1 MIQLPRLGLPCI
13 LLTKQN
19 CKPQLYSKH
28 LKKHFNCV
36 QLLILSILLN
46 LIQEHRWIR
55 LENLAFQFPSPIKEK
70 SRIKKI
76 QRFLSLK
83 QLNIKNL
90 WFPIILEW
98 MENKYSYQECFYLV
112 IDRSQWREI
121 NLLMV
126 SLVYNKRAIPLYFK
140 LLPKKGNSNLASQK
154 EVLEPVISLLKNYK
168 LVVLGDREFC
178 NVDLAKWL
186 STSKTYFSLRLKKH
200 EYVELEDK
208 IWFQLKEL
216 GLIPGSSLFYQ
227 GVKVTK
233 TKGFGGVNL
242 AAKWSRNYRDKS
254 QKEPWYILTNLDN
267 LSAAT
272 EAYTYRMGIEE
283 MFRDF
288 KLGGYCLGARS
299 LAPCD
304 GAGSHRNIEKT
315 QVTGDRLI
323 ALILLGT
330 LAYSMA
336 TFQGNLI
343 LKKGVANYVS
353 RPSESKRR
361 YRRNSSFSIGLKAHS
376 WLNSLSF
383 FAEEVQQLIN
393 FVPRKRADYS
403 RGLRAATIIQSAF

>member
-1 MIQLPRLGLPCI
+1 MIQL
-13 LLTKQN
+13 
-19 CKPQLYSKH
+19 PQLYSKH
-28 LKKHFNCV
+28 LKKHLNCV
-36 QLLILSILLN
+36 QFLILSILIN

-83 QLNIKNL
+83 QLNIKKL

-98 MENKYSYQECFYLV
+98 IQNKYSLQECFYLV

-140 LLPKKGNSNLASQK
+140 LLPKKGNSNLIAQK
-154 EVLEPVISLLKNYK
+154 EVLEPVISLLKDYK
-168 LVVLGDREFC
+168 LVILGDREFC

-186 STSKTYFSLRLKKH
+186 CERKTYFSLRLKKH
-200 EYVELEDK
+200 EYVELEK
-208 IWFQLKEL
+208 QIWFQLKEL
-216 GLIPGSSLFYQ
+216 GLTPGSSLYYQ

-233 TKGFGGVNL
+233 SKGFGGVNL
-242 AAKWSRNYRDKS
+242 AAKWSRNYRKKS
-254 QKEPWYILTNLDN
+254 QKEPWYILTNLDS

-272 EAYTYRMGIEE
+272 EAYSYRMGIEE

-288 KLGGYCLGARS
+288 KLGGY
-299 LAPCD
+299 
-304 GAGSHRNIEKT
+304 NIEGT
-315 QVTGDRLI
+315 QVTGNRLI
-323 ALILLGT
+323 ALILVGT

-336 TFQGNLI
+336 TFTGNLI
-343 LKKGVANYVS
+343 LRKGVASYVT
-353 RPSESKRR
+353 RPCESKRR
-361 YRRNSSFSIGLKAHS
+361 YRRNSSFSIGLKANS

-383 FAEEVQQLIN
+383 FAEEVQQLIRL
-393 FVPRKRADYS
+393 VPSKRAYYS
-403 RGLRAATIIQSAF
+403 RGLRAATIIKSAF

>member
-1 MIQLPRLGLPCI
+1 MIQL
-13 LLTKQN
+13 
-19 CKPQLYSKH
+19 PQLYSKH
-28 LKKHFNCV
+28 LKKHLNCV
-36 QLLILSILLN
+36 QLLILSILIN

-55 LENLAFQFPSPIKEK
+55 LENLAYQFPSPIKEK

-83 QLNIKNL
+83 QLNIKTL

-98 MENKYSYQECFYLV
+98 IQNQYQPQECLFLV

-140 LLPKKGNSNLASQK
+140 LLPKKGNSNLTAQQ
-154 EVLEPVISLLKNYK
+154 EVLDPVISLLKDYK

-186 STSKTYFSLRLKKH
+186 CERKTYFSLRLKKH
-200 EYVELEDK
+200 EYVELEEK

-216 GLIPGSSLFYQ
+216 GLTPGSSLYYQ

-242 AAKWSRNYRDKS
+242 AAKWSRNYRKKS
-254 QKEPWYILTNLDN
+254 QKEPWYILSNLES

-272 EAYTYRMGIEE
+272 EAYSYRMGIEE

-288 KLGGYCLGARS
+288 KLGGY
-299 LAPCD
+299 
-304 GAGSHRNIEKT
+304 NIEGT
-315 QVTGDRLI
+315 QVSGERLI

-336 TFQGNLI
+336 TFTGNLI
-343 LKKGVANYVS
+343 LRKGVANYVS
-353 RPSESKRR
+353 RPGESKCRH
-361 YRRNSSFSIGLKAHS
+361 RRNSSFSIGLKANS

-383 FAEEVQQLIN
+383 FAEEVQQLIRL
-393 FVPRKRADYS
+393 VPSKRAYYS

>member
-1 MIQLPRLGLPCI
+1 MIQLP
-13 LLTKQN
+13 
-19 CKPQLYSKH
+19 QLYTKH
-28 LKKHFNCV
+28 LKKHLNSIQF
-36 QLLILSILLN
+36 LILSILIN
-46 LIQEHRWIR
+46 LIQEHRWIK

-76 QRFLSLK
+76 QRFLPLK
-83 QLNIKNL
+83 QLNIETL

-98 MENKYSYQECFYLV
+98 IENQYETQECLFLV
-112 IDRSQWREI
+112 IDRSQWRSI

-140 LLPKKGNSNLASQK
+140 LLPKKGNSNLQAQK
-154 EVLEPVISLLKNYK
+154 EVLNPVISLLENYK

-178 NVDLAKWL
+178 NVDLARWL
-186 STSKTYFSLRLKKH
+186 GEMKTPFSLRLKKN
-200 EYVELEDK
+200 EYVELEEH
-208 IWFQLKEL
+208 IWFQLKDL
-216 GLIPGSSLFYQ
+216 GLTPGSSLYYQ
-227 GVKVTK
+227 GVKVTLS
-233 TKGFGGVNL
+233 KGFGEVNL
-242 AAKWSRNYRDKS
+242 AAKWSRNYRGKS
-254 QKEPWYILTNLDN
+254 QKEPWYILTNLRS

-272 EAYTYRMGIEE
+272 EAYSQRMGIEE

-288 KLGGYCLGARS
+288 KLGGY
-299 LAPCD
+299 
-304 GAGSHRNIEKT
+304 NIEGT
-315 QVTGDRLI
+315 QVTGERLI

-343 LKKGVANYVS
+343 LRKGVAQYVS

-361 YRRNSSFSIGLKAHS
+361 YRRNSGFSIGLKANS

-383 FAEEVQQLIN
+383 FAHEVEQLIA
-393 FVPRKRADYS
+393 FVPQKRAYYS